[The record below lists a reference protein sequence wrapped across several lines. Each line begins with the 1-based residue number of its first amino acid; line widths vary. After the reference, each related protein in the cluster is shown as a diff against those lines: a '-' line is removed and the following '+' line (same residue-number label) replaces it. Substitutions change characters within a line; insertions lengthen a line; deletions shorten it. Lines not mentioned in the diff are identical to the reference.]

1 LSNQSAVILAVLAA
15 LAAAAQALAPAH
27 WVPASVMAWQRG
39 WSVARSGFFAAIALV
54 LHVLLGVAI
63 FFIFEDTLVSIRGRA
78 LAVFTLLLIGV
89 ALAVRLV
96 RFPRMNEV
104 FRAGPNGAWSLV
116 SVLWILGPCELI
128 IPVLIKA
135 RQVGIGYL
143 VPLVSFGAATLVV
156 GVATVVAGRIMWN
169 KPLLLPRGISWGTE
183 GRALLPVLAGLAIG
197 LGAMLRL
204 A

>member
-1 LSNQSAVILAVLAA
+1 MSNQSAVILAVLAA

-39 WSVARSGFFAAIALV
+39 WSVARSGFFAAIALM

-63 FFIFEDTLVSIRGRA
+63 FFIFEDTLVSIRGR
-78 LAVFTLLLIGV
+78 